1 MVRGLGG
8 GLGAVGLGGEGLS
21 GLGGLRGSQPAGFGG
36 VGAAALLGG
45 RLAWTWVGGCCF
57 FFGWRRFWVRLGFFG
72 WSVGLPLSSSAGR
85 LVAAAVCRGLLL
97 SAEAVAVRPGW
108 VPSCGGFSR
117 SCLVGLVGVVW
128 PLRVGLSPAGCPRVA
143 WSAPS
148 PLRRLGVGRLVGLV
162 QRGSLD
168 LWVCVGARSQG
179 LGGGRGCGPV
189 GRQVGFAGAW
199 GRGFCFLLLVA
210 VVLGLG
216 SVGLRLVVGRVPPAL
231 VGAGRV
237 VAAVVCRCLPLSAVV
252 CRGRGRQT
260 GPGALLRRRLPF
272 ARFWWGLLG
281 LLGPSVWA
289 FRLPGV
295 PVRARCQTA
304 REVLATPG
312 AGFLATS
319 AVACSA
325 PSPLGLFVPL
335 GLCPSSVLCPLRRGS
350 VCFRLSPSLGLPVS
364 GVLGGCGL
372 CKPLRSKKKKKN
384 RGTGRHQSGAATRHW
399 HGTG

>member
-1 MVRGLGG
+1 M
-8 GLGAVGLGGEGLS
+8 
-21 GLGGLRGSQPAGFGG
+21 
-36 VGAAALLGG
+36 GG

-179 LGGGRGCGPV
+179 LRGGGAADRSGGRSGLRGPGGAV
-189 GRQVGFAGAW
+189 SVLFFWWRWVWVWVRLGLVGF
-199 GRGFCFLLLVA
+199 LLPSSVR
-210 VVLGLG
+210 VVLW
-216 SVGLRLVVGRVPPAL
+216 PPSS
-231 VGAGRV
+231 
-237 VAAVVCRCLPLSAVV
+237 AVVCRCLPLSAAVV
-252 CRGRGRQT
+252 AVRPGQVPSCGGVSRSLVFGGVCWGCLAPPCGRFACR
-260 GPGALLRRRLPF
+260 
-272 ARFWWGLLG
+272 
-281 LLGPSVWA
+281 V
-289 FRLPGV
+289 
-295 PVRARCQTA
+295 
-304 REVLATPG
+304 
-312 AGFLATS
+312 
-319 AVACSA
+319 
-325 PSPLGLFVPL
+325 SP
-335 GLCPSSVLCPLRRGS
+335 
-350 VCFRLSPSLGLPVS
+350 
-364 GVLGGCGL
+364 
-372 CKPLRSKKKKKN
+372 
-384 RGTGRHQSGAATRHW
+384 
-399 HGTG
+399 

>member
-1 MVRGLGG
+1 MVVAGVRLVRGRGWGRPGSGCVVRGLGG

-179 LGGGRGCGPV
+179 LGGGGAADRSGGRSGLRGPGGAV
-189 GRQVGFAGAW
+189 SVLFFWWRWFWVWVRLGLVGF
-199 GRGFCFLLLVA
+199 LLPSSVR
-210 VVLGLG
+210 VVLWQP
-216 SVGLRLVVGRVPPAL
+216 SS
-231 VGAGRV
+231 
-237 VAAVVCRCLPLSAVV
+237 AVVCRCLPLSAAVV
-252 CRGRGRQT
+252 AVRPGQVPSCGGVSRSLVFGGVCWGCLAPPCGRFACR
-260 GPGALLRRRLPF
+260 
-272 ARFWWGLLG
+272 
-281 LLGPSVWA
+281 V
-289 FRLPGV
+289 
-295 PVRARCQTA
+295 
-304 REVLATPG
+304 
-312 AGFLATS
+312 
-319 AVACSA
+319 
-325 PSPLGLFVPL
+325 SP
-335 GLCPSSVLCPLRRGS
+335 
-350 VCFRLSPSLGLPVS
+350 
-364 GVLGGCGL
+364 
-372 CKPLRSKKKKKN
+372 
-384 RGTGRHQSGAATRHW
+384 
-399 HGTG
+399 